1 MTDDYS
7 DEEFAPIAAAM
18 KRLPYFEPSSHFADR
33 VIARVNIAQPAR
45 VAVARESYP
54 VRHRAAPLPHAS
66 APHIGRTAPYF
77 PRSLPARIAAV
88 ALLASLSV
96 TMSAVALMAMFQM
109 DLFVFVAQVF
119 GEGTIAFLASL
130 AADVGSAA
138 AGTVAGSA
146 ATAGTASGLAVIG
159 SFAAGAIA
167 ATAGLRAAAS
177 INRKAA

>member
-18 KRLPYFEPSSHFADR
+18 KRLPYLEPSPHFSES
-33 VIARVNIAQPAR
+33 VMARVNIAQPAR
-45 VAVARESYP
+45 IAVAAESYP
-54 VRHRAAPLPHAS
+54 VRRRPPPLQRASTPQMV
-66 APHIGRTAPYF
+66 RTAHFF
-77 PRSLPARIAAV
+77 PRSLPGRIAAV

-96 TMSAVALMAMFQM
+96 TMSTVALIAMFQM

-119 GEGTIAFLASL
+119 GEGTIAFLSSL
-130 AADVGSAA
+130 AADAGTAAAGITAGSAA
-138 AGTVAGSA
+138 AVA
-146 ATAGTASGLAVIG
+146 TASGLAVIG